1 MSKRRNIIT
10 SIVMGSAVAAL
21 SATNVNA
28 AAEPAQT
35 DTKNPLSNLI
45 SQTPPPPPAPT
56 QQPLVPNPRITIDG
70 VTPTPGVGLASP
82 NMPRAIAPPVGDI
95 SVSNLDAITSNT
107 VNLGSDKN
115 VSKLVLKD
123 APIREVLESLI
134 QTAGLNL
141 AYMATNPDDKNN
153 ATAAGSAAK
162 AEPKIT
168 LNLRNEP
175 VQSAFNY
182 VLKLSGYEAV
192 RVGRTVFVGPK
203 LPDSIQENVVRTLRV
218 NQVSAPSAAAFLAAQ
233 GAEARLPQETTTS
246 ESLKIGE
253 VSQTSIKKSIQVGIT
268 SITTANAP
276 TLLRGLAVNV
286 DERLNSI
293 TLVGTARKVEI
304 ASAMITRLDARRRQ
318 VALNVKIVDVNLSN
332 ADLLSNSLSF
342 KVGDGFL
349 SVDKGAAAYNYG
361 GSTPASNGQIN
372 NLINGVPTGALSLP
386 GGSGTFRD
394 YQPNGGLSS
403 QTGLNTIT
411 DPLSGLP
418 VISGQGNVP
427 RPSFGTES
435 NPYLPGVTEFKAA
448 DTGYRVSETTGQFVA
463 PGGVLTPAIPAVITP
478 AQPERAATFNAA
490 GGQLTP
496 FIPATPA
503 VITTPAT
510 LAKYNTAV
518 PTLQTNT
525 YALPT
530 NYQVPSKFLS
540 TLQAQIISGNGKI
553 LTDPTLVVQEGQK
566 STVNLTQ
573 DVFGG
578 FKINSVAGTGAT
590 TSTKEPI
597 IKQAG
602 LSLDILVNR
611 IDDNGYVSVG
621 VVPTVSSIGS
631 TVTTPDGDIALLQS
645 RTMNSGEIRLRDGQ
659 TLILSGIIQE
669 SDRTSV
675 SKVPILGDIPI
686 LGALFRSTNKSSQR
700 QEVVVLLTPQILNDS
715 KGQVN
720 YTPGVDT
727 RLMLGK

>member
-1 MSKRRNIIT
+1 VRKRKQIIT

-28 AAEPAQT
+28 AQPAQSDNHNT
-35 DTKNPLSNLI
+35 PTSDLVA
-45 SQTPPPPPAPT
+45 QTPPAPPAPT
-56 QQPLVPNPRITIDG
+56 QQPLVPNPKITIDG
-70 VTPTPGVGLASP
+70 VTPTPGVGLQTP

-95 SVSNLDAITSNT
+95 SVSNMDAAIFNA
-107 VNLGSDKN
+107 VDLGSDKN
-115 VSKLVLKD
+115 IPKLVLKE
-123 APIREVLESLI
+123 APIREVLEILV
-134 QTAGLNL
+134 QTSGLNL

-153 ATAAGSAAK
+153 STAAGTTPK

-182 VLKLSGYEAV
+182 VLKISGYEAV
-192 RVGRTVFVGPK
+192 RVGRTIFVGPK

-218 NQVSAPSAAAFLAAQ
+218 NQISAPAAAAFLAAQ
-233 GAEARLPQETTTS
+233 GAEARIPQETTTS
-246 ESLKIGE
+246 ESLKVGE
-253 VSQTSIKKSIQVGIT
+253 VTQTNIKKSIQVGLT
-268 SITTANAP
+268 SINTANAP

-286 DERLNSI
+286 DERLNSV
-293 TLVGTARKVEI
+293 TLVGTSRKVEI

-361 GSTPASNGQIN
+361 GSTPATNSQVSNSLSGAPI
-372 NLINGVPTGALSLP
+372 GALNLP
-386 GGSGTFRD
+386 GGSQPFVD
-394 YQPNGGLSS
+394 YLPNANLSNQTSGDANGL
-403 QTGLNTIT
+403 
-411 DPLSGLP
+411 
-418 VISGQGNVP
+418 GNIP
-427 RPSFGTES
+427 RPGFGTEA
-435 NPYLPGVTEFKAA
+435 NPYQPGVTSF
-448 DTGYRVSETTGQFVA
+448 
-463 PGGVLTPAIPAVITP
+463 TPAVPGTP
-478 AQPERAATFNAA
+478 ATFNAA
-490 GGQLTP
+490 GVQLTA
-496 FIPATPA
+496 ATPG
-503 VITTPAT
+503 TPA
-510 LAKYNTAV
+510 KY
-518 PTLQTNT
+518 T

-566 STVNLTQ
+566 SSVNLTQ

-590 TSTKEPI
+590 TSTREPI

-602 LSLDILVNR
+602 LSLEILVNR
-611 IDDNGYVSVG
+611 IDDNGFVSVG
-621 VVPTVSSIGS
+621 VTPTVSSIGS
-631 TVTTPDGDIALLQS
+631 TVTTQDGDIALLQS

-700 QEVVVLLTPQILNDS
+700 QEVVVLLTPQILNDNR
-715 KGQVN
+715 GQVN
-720 YTPGVDT
+720 YTPGADT
-727 RLMLGK
+727 RLLLGR

>member
-1 MSKRRNIIT
+1 VRKRKNIIT

-28 AAEPAQT
+28 AAQPTQSEHN
-35 DTKNPLSNLI
+35 NPLSNLI

-70 VTPTPGVGLASP
+70 VAPTPGVGLQTP

-95 SVSNLDAITSNT
+95 SVSNLDAVTFNA
-107 VNLGSDKN
+107 VDLGSDKN
-115 VSKLVLKD
+115 IPKLVLKD
-123 APIREVLESLI
+123 APIREVLEILV
-134 QTAGLNL
+134 QTSGLNL
-141 AYMATNPDDKNN
+141 AYMPSNPDDKNN
-153 ATAAGSAAK
+153 QTATTPK
-162 AEPKIT
+162 IEPKIT

-182 VLKLSGYEAV
+182 VLKISGYEAV
-192 RVGRTVFVGPK
+192 RVGRTIFVGPK

-218 NQVSAPSAAAFLAAQ
+218 NQVSAASAAAFLAAQ
-233 GAEARLPQETTTS
+233 GAEARTPQETTTT
-246 ESLKIGE
+246 ETLTVGKVE
-253 VSQTSIKKSIQVGIT
+253 QTTTKKSIQVGLT
-268 SITTANAP
+268 SINTANAP

-286 DERLNSI
+286 DERLNSV

-361 GSTPASNGQIN
+361 GSTPATNGQVN
-372 NLINGVPTGALSLP
+372 NLINGTPTSALSLP
-386 GGSGTFRD
+386 GGSTPFLD
-394 YQPNGGLSS
+394 YSPNANLNGQTSGDNRGL
-403 QTGLNTIT
+403 
-411 DPLSGLP
+411 
-418 VISGQGNVP
+418 GNVP
-427 RPSFGTES
+427 RPNFGTPA
-435 NPYLPGVTEFKAA
+435 NPYQPGVTAYTPAGNPTVVNPTFN
-448 DTGYRVSETTGQFVA
+448 TGSPTFNTGLTAITSPQTGQLIQPGGQLTDGSVISPLTGLRVA
-463 PGGVLTPAIPAVITP
+463 P
-478 AQPERAATFNAA
+478 

-496 FIPATPA
+496 GSVTPGSLA
-503 VITTPAT
+503 VA
-510 LAKYNTAV
+510 
-518 PTLQTNT
+518 T

-573 DVFGG
+573 QVFGG

-590 TSTKEPI
+590 TSTREPI
-597 IKQAG
+597 IREAG

-631 TVTTPDGDIALLQS
+631 TVTTQDGDIALLQS

-700 QEVVVLLTPQILNDS
+700 QEVVVLLTPQILNDN

-727 RLMLGK
+727 RLMIGK

>member
-1 MSKRRNIIT
+1 MLFRS
-10 SIVMGSAVAAL
+10 
-21 SATNVNA
+21 
-28 AAEPAQT
+28 
-35 DTKNPLSNLI
+35 
-45 SQTPPPPPAPT
+45 
-56 QQPLVPNPRITIDG
+56 
-70 VTPTPGVGLASP
+70 
-82 NMPRAIAPPVGDI
+82 PPVGDI
-95 SVSNLDAITSNT
+95 SVSNLDATIFNA
-107 VNLGSDKN
+107 VDLGSEKN
-115 VSKLVLKD
+115 IPKLVLKD
-123 APIREVLESLI
+123 APVREVLEILV
-134 QTAGLNL
+134 QTSGLNL
-141 AYMATNPDDKNN
+141 AYMSNNPDDKNN
-153 ATAAGSAAK
+153 QTAPVLKS
-162 AEPKIT
+162 EPKIT

-182 VLKLSGYEAV
+182 VLKMSGYEAV

-203 LPDSIQENVVRTLRV
+203 LPDSIQENVVRTLRL
-218 NQVSAPSAAAFLAAQ
+218 NQSSAAGAAAFLASQ
-233 GAEARLPQETTTS
+233 GAEARLPQETTRT
-246 ESLKIGE
+246 ETLTVGKVEQTTTKKTIE
-253 VSQTSIKKSIQVGIT
+253 VGLTN
-268 SITTANAP
+268 ITTANAP
-276 TLLRGLAVNV
+276 ILLRGLAVNI

-361 GSTPASNGQIN
+361 GVSPVSGDTVIKG
-372 NLINGVPTGALSLP
+372 T
-386 GGSGTFRD
+386 SGTTTTPIYNLEKPTYNTTTAPVR
-394 YQPNGGLSS
+394 SS
-403 QTGLNTIT
+403 QTGLN
-411 DPLSGLP
+411 
-418 VISGQGNVP
+418 
-427 RPSFGTES
+427 
-435 NPYLPGVTEFKAA
+435 
-448 DTGYRVSETTGQFVA
+448 VA
-463 PGGVLTPAIPAVITP
+463 PGGLLTDGSVVS
-478 AQPERAATFNAA
+478 TFT
-490 GGQLTP
+490 GQL
-496 FIPATPA
+496 
-503 VITTPAT
+503 
-510 LAKYNTAV
+510 V
-518 PTLQTNT
+518 PPGGLLNIVSQ
-525 YALPT
+525 
-530 NYQVPSKFLS
+530 QVAAAAPSKFLS

-590 TSTKEPI
+590 TSTREPI
-597 IKQAG
+597 IKEAG
-602 LSLDILVNR
+602 LSLDIFVNR

-631 TVTTPDGDIALLQS
+631 TVITPDGDITLLQK

-700 QEVVVLLTPQILNDS
+700 QEVVVLLTPQILNDN

-727 RLMLGK
+727 RLMIGK